1 MHKHGYY
8 LSVKAGANVR
18 VRVSGAVIRV
28 EVGEPGIG
36 AVIRITANLEP
47 VTIATFIITQNISG
61 SFLPS

>member
-28 EVGEPGIG
+28 KVGEPGIG

-47 VTIATFIITQNISG
+47 VTIATWVYYSKK
-61 SFLPS
+61 